1 MWGTSSSST
10 LPSTEVS
17 CPSAAFA
24 AYPLLGTWSLRCSV
38 VNTLRIRGCEPLGI
52 LATGLWLVPATG
64 RVAFGILF
72 DLPPR
77 ARFCGGTRHVDCL
90 QDPGVMGL
98 TMATFAR
105 GRGGRRVA
113 DIIGI
118 ARIS

>member
-1 MWGTSSSST
+1 M
-10 LPSTEVS
+10 
-17 CPSAAFA
+17 
-24 AYPLLGTWSLRCSV
+24 
-38 VNTLRIRGCEPLGI
+38 VNTLRIRGREPLGI